1 MFIRIFYTIVITAFI
16 FLFIGFFLP
25 REVHVERS
33 IVIKQSVDTVFMLV
47 NGFESFE
54 AWSPWADDD
63 PDAVYAYSG
72 PETGIGARMSWTGD
86 PRQVG
91 KGWQEITDVK
101 PGSLVRMHLNFEQQ
115 GEADTYFMTERTQG
129 GTLLTWGF
137 DADLVAGQGL
147 FGGILA
153 RYFGLFFDKWIGADY
168 EKGLARL
175 KAHAE
180 SLPQDDHRHPQIEVM
195 ELEPVDILFVRTDPG
210 MGSADMA
217 ASLAEAYR
225 EITRVMQAQQIEMAA
240 QPMAIS
246 RAWDEKGFRLEAAI
260 PVHPVG
266 FEPSGRVQA
275 GQSPSGRAARIIH
288 RGPYDSMGLTYEK
301 LAAYMAAHGLREG
314 RESWEQ
320 YISDPGV
327 TAPADLVTHV
337 YFMIAEEP

>member
-1 MFIRIFYTIVITAFI
+1 MFTKIFYAVVIALLVFI
-16 FLFIGFFLP
+16 FIGFLLP

-33 IVIKQSVDTVFMLV
+33 IVIQQPVDTVFSLV

-72 PETGIGARMSWTGD
+72 PETGVGARMSWTGD

-137 DADLVAGQGL
+137 DADLVEGQGL

-153 RYFGLFFDKWIGADY
+153 RYFGLFFDKWVGADY
-168 EKGLARL
+168 EKGLLRL

-180 SLPQDDHRHPQIEVM
+180 SLPQDDFRYPQIEVLD
-195 ELEPVDILFVRTDPG
+195 LEPADILFVQTDPG
-210 MGSADMA
+210 MDSADMA
-217 ASLAEAYR
+217 ASLADAYR
-225 EITRVMQAQQIEMAA
+225 EITRVMQEQQIEMVA

-246 RAWDEKGFRLEAAI
+246 RAWDEQGFRFEAAI
-260 PVHPVG
+260 PVNLVG
-266 FEPSGRVQA
+266 FEASGRVQA
-275 GQSPSGRAARIIH
+275 GQSPSGRAVRIVH
-288 RGPYDSMGLTYEK
+288 RGPYDAMGPAYEK
-301 LAAYMAAHGLREG
+301 LAAYMEAHGLREG
-314 RESWEQ
+314 RVSWEQ
-320 YISDPGV
+320 YISDPGI
-327 TAPADLVTHV
+327 TPAEELVTHI
-337 YFMIAEEP
+337 YFMIAEQP